1 MHWGCL
7 KNHFIIC
14 IGGAKKITV
23 SGLLRYAINLVI
35 LSYTLGGGGKKIIVS
50 GLLRYA
56 INLVILSYA
65 LGGVSGHFILCIGVV
80 KECN

>member
-35 LSYTLGGGGKKIIVS
+35 LSYTLGGGG
-50 GLLRYA
+50 
-56 INLVILSYA
+56 
-65 LGGVSGHFILCIGVV
+65 GGG
-80 KECN
+80 